1 MAKEAVKIN
10 VTLVKIIR
18 GRSKRGM
25 RWYNPTNHFPAA
37 CLFICVV
44 FLSALAAIYVYFH
57 NSFTTIKHS
66 IPSFV
71 FISVFPTGNRT
82 GLTISNL
89 FLRGH
94 TRLVCAVVGESGWE
108 ADDLEATQHN
118 VMTCG
123 QTRIQKQMWLTG
135 MIGSHEGWNDLVVM
149 SSLIPAQTSNIL
161 FPLDQHDGSYNGETS
176 QDGSKDILSFPP
188 QRRKFSTE
196 FMAPGTSQEQW

>member
-1 MAKEAVKIN
+1 MKWN
-10 VTLVKIIR
+10 V
-18 GRSKRGM
+18 

-161 FPLDQHDGSYNGETS
+161 FPLDQHDGSFNGETS
-176 QDGSKDILSFPP
+176 LDGSKKMFPLPP
-188 QRRKFSTE
+188 QRRKFINLIY
-196 FMAPGTSQEQW
+196 GQGGSQDQCDPCQDHQRKKQERNTLI